1 MNGEMRDMVA
11 ADVPVLV
18 ALDAAAAG
26 VQEARNPEFVR
37 LALAR
42 NPEGCF
48 VITQAG
54 ALRAGCCTHAAGPIG
69 VITLLLAQ
77 PGAEADTQLAALLRQ
92 AVDALGTRHATCL
105 MHAAHD
111 AHQHDLV
118 LIRGGLQVVEPVF
131 VLRRTLAATNDTARV
146 AQSTKNVVWED
157 QCNVGAYGAELEQAQ
172 LGKLLRLRGDEG
184 DYGVA
189 VIELAARKQGGATTT
204 AFVSAGS
211 VVRGLGSGA
220 LLDAL
225 DGAGRIAQQHGRTQ
239 LFCTLNGFYHRELM
253 ALVEQEW
260 QVARTVQRWVVSKT
274 IARYKQWLM
283 QPQVDFSYW
292 SL

>member
-1 MNGEMRDMVA
+1 MNGAMREMVA
-11 ADVPVLV
+11 ADVPALV
-18 ALDAAAAG
+18 ALDAAATGAP
-26 VQEARNPEFVR
+26 EARNPEFVR

-54 ALRAGCCTHAAGPIG
+54 TVRAGCCTHAAGPVG

-77 PGAEADTQLAALLRQ
+77 PGAEADTQLAALLCH

-131 VLRRTLAATNDTARV
+131 VLRRALAAIPATTRAP
-146 AQSTKNVVWED
+146 QSTKNVVWED

-172 LGKLLRLRGDEG
+172 LGKLLRLQGDAG

-189 VIELAARKQGGATTT
+189 VVELAARKQGGAATA
-204 AFVSAGS
+204 AFVSAGC
-211 VVRGLGSGA
+211 VVRGLGCGA

-225 DGAGRIAQQHGRTQ
+225 DGAARIAQQHGRTQ

-253 ALVEQEW
+253 ALVGQEW
-260 QVARTVQRWVVSKT
+260 QVVRTVQRWVVSKT